1 MSVEINKDNPDG
13 MDIRPNAASSKDVP
27 CNNPIRPMSI
37 MRTLSI
43 VFEYLC
49 INSILW
55 NTSFVIFFPR
65 FDSMKIILEKS
76 SMKSLVNCVI
86 DTFLLKIKR
95 KEEV

>member
-13 MDIRPNAASSKDVP
+13 MDIRPNNANGKDVP
-27 CNNPIRPMSI
+27 CNNPIRPMII

-55 NTSFVIFFPR
+55 NTSFVIVFPH
-65 FDSMKIILEKS
+65 FDSMKTI
-76 SMKSLVNCVI
+76 
-86 DTFLLKIKR
+86 
-95 KEEV
+95 